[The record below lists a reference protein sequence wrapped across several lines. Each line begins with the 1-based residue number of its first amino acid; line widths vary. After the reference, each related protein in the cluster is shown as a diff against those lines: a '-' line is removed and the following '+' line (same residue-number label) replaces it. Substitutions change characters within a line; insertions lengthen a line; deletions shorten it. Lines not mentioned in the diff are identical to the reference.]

1 MITKLDWYIIRKF
14 WATFVYAL
22 AVMALIASV
31 IDYSDKVKAFVRHK
45 APLSAQL
52 YYFENFIPHILALLF
67 ALFIFIAT
75 IFFTSKMAYKS
86 EIVAILATGAS
97 FNRFLRPYFIGGGV
111 ICVVFLALNH
121 WVVPRANRNRIEFE
135 NAYVHEKITY
145 SDHDVHLR
153 LSPELYVYL
162 QNYDYSVN
170 TGYRFSSEKVKGT
183 QLVERVTAERISYD
197 SIKKVYHLFNVVI
210 RRNNGIH
217 EKLETLPELT
227 RAYPFHPSD
236 LYENTDVAY
245 TLTTPELNRVIAKE
259 KLRGR
264 ESLNAYYIEKYRR
277 TAQPAAGFILCIIGA
292 CIACRKIRGGS
303 GLHLAI
309 GILISAIYMLALQF
323 SNTFSLKAGLN
334 PLIAAWIPN
343 FIFGAFAYLLYRRR
357 AY

>member
-1 MITKLDWYIIRKF
+1 MIKKIDRYIIGKF
-14 WATFVYAL
+14 WGTFVYAL
-22 AVMALIASV
+22 ALMAVIATV

-45 APLSAQL
+45 APFTAQL

-75 IFFTSKMAYKS
+75 LFFTSKLAYKS
-86 EIVAILATGAS
+86 EIIAILATGVS

-111 ICVVFLALNH
+111 ICGVFLLLNH
-121 WVVPRANRNRIEFE
+121 YVVPRANRNRIAFE
-135 NAYVHEKITY
+135 NRYVHEKITY

-153 LSPELYVYL
+153 LSPEQYVYM

-183 QLVERVTAERISYD
+183 QLIERVTAERVSYD
-197 SIKKVYHLFNVVI
+197 SIKKTYHLYNVVI
-210 RRNNGIH
+210 RTNNGIH
-217 EKLETLPELT
+217 EKLQLMPELT
-227 RAYPFHPSD
+227 RKYPFHPSE
-236 LYENTDVAY
+236 LYENLDVAY
-245 TLTTPELNRVIAKE
+245 TLTTPELNRLIAKE

-292 CIACRKIRGGS
+292 CIASRKIRGGS

-323 SNTFSLKAGLN
+323 SNTFSLKAGLD

-343 FIFGAFAYLLYRRR
+343 AIFAGFAFLLYWREVR
-357 AY
+357 

>member
-1 MITKLDWYIIRKF
+1 MIKKIDWYIIRKF
-14 WATFVYAL
+14 WGTFVYAL
-22 AVMALIASV
+22 AVMALIACV
-31 IDYSDKVKAFVRHK
+31 IDYSDKVKSFVKHK
-45 APLSAQL
+45 APFSAQL

-86 EIVAILATGAS
+86 EIIAILATGAS

-111 ICVVFLALNH
+111 ICTVFLALNH
-121 WVVPRANRNRIEFE
+121 LVVPRANRNRLEFE
-135 NAYVHEKITY
+135 DTYVHEKVTY

-170 TGYRFSSEKVKGT
+170 TGYRFASERVKGT
-183 QLVERVTAERISYD
+183 LLRERVTAERISYD
-197 SIKKVYHLFNVVI
+197 SVKNTYHLYNVMI
-210 RRNNGIH
+210 RTNDGIH
-217 EKLETLPELT
+217 ETLKTLPELT
-227 RAYPFHPSD
+227 RKYPFHPSD
-236 LYENTDVAY
+236 LYENTEFAY
-245 TLTTPELNRVIAKE
+245 TLTTPELNLLIAKE

-323 SNTFSLKAGLN
+323 SNTFSIKAGLN
-334 PLIAAWIPN
+334 PLVAAWIPN
-343 FIFGAFAYLLYRRR
+343 FIFGIFAFILYRREAR
-357 AY
+357 